1 VNDRLYNLKSF
12 NNNLFKLLFVL
23 FCFFFSISVFSSKED
38 LFYPFPSLYFFLCH
52 FSFFLIFNFL
62 GMGFFFSFLFAGCGH
77 PRDFVWATICHF
89 VIKKSPNQHG
99 QKNI

>member
-1 VNDRLYNLKSF
+1 
-12 NNNLFKLLFVL
+12 
-23 FCFFFSISVFSSKED
+23 
-38 LFYPFPSLYFFLCH
+38 
-52 FSFFLIFNFL
+52 
-62 GMGFFFSFLFAGCGH
+62 MGFFFSFLFAGCGH